1 MPSELEIEEIRNLL
15 SRHRTQIGNDIT
27 DAHLLGVLLKKD
39 VLNISE
45 EESIN
50 TFSTID
56 EKCDKLIEIISL
68 NGYDKFQE
76 FCYSIESEFTKLIT
90 DLINDGLN
98 CSKFYYPL
106 FVFYAIHNGLVSHA
120 FLLYKVV
127 NL

>member
-1 MPSELEIEEIRNLL
+1 MPSELEVEEIRNLL
-15 SRHRTQIGNDIT
+15 SRHRLQIGHDISG
-27 DAHLLGVLLKKD
+27 AHLVGLLVKKN
-39 VLNISE
+39 VLNIGD

-50 TFSTID
+50 SVETID

-98 CSKFYYPL
+98 CSKWSLL
-106 FVFYAIHNGLVSHA
+106 FVFCLV
-120 FLLYKVV
+120 FF
-127 NL
+127 

>member
-15 SRHRTQIGNDIT
+15 SRHRTQIGNDIK
-27 DAHLLGVLLKKD
+27 DGHLINILVKKN
-39 VLNISE
+39 VFNVAE

-50 TFSTID
+50 SSEIID

-98 CSKFYYPL
+98 CSKY
-106 FVFYAIHNGLVSHA
+106 
-120 FLLYKVV
+120 
-127 NL
+127 